1 MFGGFLS
8 SVHTQVVHFF
18 NDWRSILQI
27 FNHMGIFCLIF
38 HTDDVITRKIAMTS
52 FLYHASQ
59 ETFQSAIANQRLIGE
74 NQQKTYLR

>member
-1 MFGGFLS
+1 
-8 SVHTQVVHFF
+8 
-18 NDWRSILQI
+18 
-27 FNHMGIFCLIF
+27 MGIFCLIF